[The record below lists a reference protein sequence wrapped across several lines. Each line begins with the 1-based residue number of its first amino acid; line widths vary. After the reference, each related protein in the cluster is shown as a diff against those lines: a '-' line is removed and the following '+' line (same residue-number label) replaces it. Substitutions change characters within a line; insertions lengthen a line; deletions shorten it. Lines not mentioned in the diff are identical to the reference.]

1 MAMPRSPV
9 DGLVDDDDDIGS
21 NNMTDDS
28 DDGKVDATM
37 LPPG

>member
-1 MAMPRSPV
+1 MPRSPV
-9 DGLVDDDDDIGS
+9 DGLIDADEDLIDTMDH
-21 NNMTDDS
+21 S